1 MKREWK
7 VILSVVFML
16 LSIIVISAVLAYLK
30 DNHHIT
36 DGIFDASIA
45 IMTVSSIVFSICFL
59 YLLFSK
65 LGTFQIMGQKA
76 VIYFLFVMGL
86 SLFFSLVFFFLGHS
100 FL

>member
-7 VILSVVFML
+7 VILSVVFIL

-30 DNHHIT
+30 DNHIT
-36 DGIFDASIA
+36 DGIFDVSIV

-59 YLLFSK
+59 YLIFSK